1 MPSGSIKASPRLLIS
16 TPYVPLALL
25 FAANFMEYMLSTAD
39 NDVERLLK
47 LFTFLP
53 LSEISSVMAD
63 QNKDPSRRIAQHRLA
78 FEFLCLA
85 HGEVVAQETVDLHR
99 SRAGQRKSISLSQL
113 LSSSEGHDMKPED
126 IFTATLDE
134 LESWR
139 LPDVL
144 TKVGIS
150 ETKSEGQRL
159 VSSKGL
165 YVVKESSDKA
175 GILDW
180 VQLSAENKN
189 ESAMKFVIW
198 TEEQGILLLRAGKW
212 KVKKLVLQK

>member
-1 MPSGSIKASPRLLIS
+1 
-16 TPYVPLALL
+16 
-25 FAANFMEYMLSTAD
+25 MEYMLSTAD
-39 NDVERLLK
+39 NNVERLLK

-53 LSEISSVMAD
+53 LSEISSLMAE
-63 QNKDPSRRIAQHRLA
+63 QSKDPSRRIAQHRLA
-78 FEFLCLA
+78 FEFLSLA
-85 HGEVVAQETVDLHR
+85 HGEVVAEETADLHR

-113 LSSSEGHDMKPED
+113 LPSSEGHDMKPED
-126 IFTATLDE
+126 TFTATLAE

-144 TKVGIS
+144 IKVGIA

-165 YVVKESSDKA
+165 YVIKESSDKA
-175 GILDW
+175 GTLDW

-189 ESAMKFVIW
+189 ESAVKFVIW